1 MRGNKL
7 KFNSI
12 EPTSP
17 TSHPKKTKRKYY
29 NPGTGEYISYAAAH
43 SLKKRGGPDLFKNP
57 IDIPD
62 GDSKEILRERLRCVN
77 LISEVLTNIIN
88 E

>member
-1 MRGNKL
+1 M
-7 KFNSI
+7 KFDNI

-17 TSHPKKTKRKYY
+17 TANPSKTKRKYY
-29 NPGTGEYISYAAAH
+29 NPETGKYLSYNQAYG
-43 SLKKRGGPDLFKNP
+43 LKRRGGADLLHNS
-57 IDIPD
+57 IDVQD
-62 GDSKEILRERLRCVN
+62 EDTTEVLKERLRCVN

>member
-1 MRGNKL
+1 M
-7 KFNSI
+7 KFDNI

-17 TSHPKKTKRKYY
+17 AEHPNRTKRKYY
-29 NPGTGEYISYAAAH
+29 NPDTGEWVSYAVAYG
-43 SLKKRGGPDLFKNP
+43 LKRRGGPDLFQNQSQ
-57 IDIPD
+57 PD
-62 GDSKEILRERLRCVN
+62 ASGGDSIEILKERLRCAN